1 MAAKWARYR
10 VSGRLDGRVGRRT
23 AGRTGWWVVG
33 PKDGKTCE
41 HACRSGWRASG
52 QPDWRTA
59 GLTDRRAGKRPDLVT
74 DERPD

>member
-1 MAAKWARYR
+1 MG
-10 VSGRLDGRVGRRT
+10 GRMDGRVGWRA

-41 HACRSGWRASG
+41 HACRSGWRASERSILRAGG

-59 GLTDRRAGKRPDLVT
+59 GLADRRAGKRPNLVT